1 MNLSYLQPCPMQ
13 KEESQLG
20 SVRSSKSPRGMVWK
34 ERERERDLKSSPVI
48 LHMCNLVDD
57 EPDCFEVAEKKQ
69 DWKDAM
75 VEEYQSILK
84 NDVWDIV
91 PRLKDKS
98 IVSSKCIFKTNH
110 AADGSIEK
118 YKARFVARG
127 FS

>member
-1 MNLSYLQPCPMQ
+1 MNPSYLQPDLVQ

-20 SVRSSKSPRGMVWK
+20 SVRSSKSLKGMVWK
-34 ERERERDLKSSPVI
+34 EREKEKKRPKIFSSYI
-48 LHMCNLVDD
+48 THMCNLVDD
-57 EPDCFEVAEKKQ
+57 EPDCFEVEEKKM

-98 IVSSKCIFKTNH
+98 VVS
-110 AADGSIEK
+110 
-118 YKARFVARG
+118 
-127 FS
+127 